1 MLNISESASIN
12 IATMLLSHKKITEK
26 QMKQLQILSKES
38 GQGIVSI
45 ILDKNFA
52 TETDIAETIAKSY
65 DLPKIKITLQNV
77 EPRAISELPK
87 DFILTNQVLPFSM
100 KDGSLQI
107 AIADPTRL
115 SISSEIKTIT
125 DKNIDIFV
133 TKLSDLEK
141 GLKALNISS
150 SSQSTIPDSQTSR
163 VKLGTKDTSKEI
175 ETTSDVIRFVDDVL
189 VKAIKNGSS
198 DIHIEH
204 YRAGPRIRLRL
215 DGVMTVEKE
224 FEKFLIKNYP
234 AVVTR
239 LKIMAETNISER
251 RLPQDGAI
259 QFNHKGNECDF
270 RVSFLPTKYG
280 ERVVLRLLKKE
291 AIQLQLEKL
300 GFEKDHLEKIKSA
313 ITAPQ
318 GLILVT
324 GPTGSGKTTTLYS
337 CLNHINK
344 EGLNILTAEDPVEY
358 ELHGVSQVQVK
369 EDIGLTFASALRSF
383 LRQDPEVILVG
394 EIRDKETADI
404 AIKAALTGHLVLSTL
419 HTNDSI
425 STVTRLINM
434 GVPSYLIAS
443 ALTLVLGQ
451 RLARSNCPHCK
462 KNEQIDPKLLNDI
475 GFSIEEASRVTL
487 FKCKG
492 CSKCERKGY
501 KGRQG
506 IYEVLNMTP
515 KLHEAVLRNA
525 SNVELNQIAKKEGYI
540 SMQEMGRSLLIQ
552 GAISFEEYQRV
563 LQGELE

>member
-77 EPRAISELPK
+77 EPQAISELPK

-150 SSQSTIPDSQTSR
+150 SSESTTPSPQTSH
-163 VKLGTKDTSKEI
+163 VKLGTKDTSKDI

-189 VKAIKNGSS
+189 IKAIKNGSS

-224 FEKFLIKNYP
+224 FEKFYERLIK
-234 AVVTR
+234 
-239 LKIMAETNISER
+239 
-251 RLPQDGAI
+251 D
-259 QFNHKGNECDF
+259 
-270 RVSFLPTKYG
+270 
-280 ERVVLRLLKKE
+280 
-291 AIQLQLEKL
+291 
-300 GFEKDHLEKIKSA
+300 
-313 ITAPQ
+313 
-318 GLILVT
+318 
-324 GPTGSGKTTTLYS
+324 
-337 CLNHINK
+337 
-344 EGLNILTAEDPVEY
+344 
-358 ELHGVSQVQVK
+358 
-369 EDIGLTFASALRSF
+369 
-383 LRQDPEVILVG
+383 
-394 EIRDKETADI
+394 
-404 AIKAALTGHLVLSTL
+404 
-419 HTNDSI
+419 
-425 STVTRLINM
+425 
-434 GVPSYLIAS
+434 
-443 ALTLVLGQ
+443 
-451 RLARSNCPHCK
+451 
-462 KNEQIDPKLLNDI
+462 
-475 GFSIEEASRVTL
+475 
-487 FKCKG
+487 
-492 CSKCERKGY
+492 
-501 KGRQG
+501 
-506 IYEVLNMTP
+506 
-515 KLHEAVLRNA
+515 
-525 SNVELNQIAKKEGYI
+525 
-540 SMQEMGRSLLIQ
+540 
-552 GAISFEEYQRV
+552 
-563 LQGELE
+563 